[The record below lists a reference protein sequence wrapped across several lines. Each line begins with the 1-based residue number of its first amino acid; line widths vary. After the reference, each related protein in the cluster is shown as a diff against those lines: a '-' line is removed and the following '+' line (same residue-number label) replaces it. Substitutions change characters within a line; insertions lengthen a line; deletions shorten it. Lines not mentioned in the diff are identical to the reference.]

1 MCRQAIGNNDGHA
14 GGPFVTCSVRRPN
27 KARIKKH
34 HRSSYHQRSVLAL
47 LHHRGLA
54 NVEDDGV
61 PAPPVAEFAALLQRI
76 RRNELEAVTRC
87 RRRKQTTMAWC
98 LYEAQRDTERKFL
111 AKAVCMSI
119 AQDASTRGSLLL
131 TRYVACGPSLERVS
145 GILRVADAKKIS
157 GAPDLAKSVL
167 RGIRAMATKRR
178 PHAGMYEHAGPIKR
192 LKGFADHL
200 ASITEVFVADGASDE
215 QLAGRMLMKGS
226 ARGTLAD
233 TLPNLRLVVRDKP
246 HRARLLLQRTLP
258 KDAYI
263 SKLMTTLLWS
273 RGSLAMLV
281 KHSPQFQEKFK
292 HHQLRHSPA
301 GNPVKDLSYAKHR
314 FDSTARPLGRMVVHF
329 EALLQTAMDIV
340 RERGPSTKEHQ
351 SANRALELLD
361 TEAMLQLG
369 MVADACEAVVRFIRF
384 LDKECFEISALP
396 AHIDTLAATATELFH
411 NGGCLKHAGYTLQM
425 LESIKHPRLVVM
437 SGGQPKT
444 LGEAGGPSK
453 DIIARC
459 MGRMV
464 NWWRLA
470 EAVLATEF
478 PDWDLLLQFDAF
490 NVPRDH
496 LVVDA
501 QTRKQLQRLSESF
514 AVDEDHLLQEYEDVC
529 PVASQFAGRLTSQC
543 AASGDACIRSWRH
556 ALEYCDQRP
565 QGHSTKHLRPI
576 LFRLA
581 AYIGSSSG
589 VEQGFS
595 QCLAQ
600 FRHLRN
606 FNTLG
611 VQRTLVLAGTR
622 GEEDQALYSQAR
634 QIWAQH
640 FSAPRRQRKFTIVSA
655 RTLRQIAAR
664 KLQGNTEAAARR
676 RRAADLNL
684 LLGRRTSA
692 RAAISD
698 AGGSAAS
705 RLWGAEQER
714 EMDRQK
720 ALQNERRLDAADMG
734 CVTADTTE
742 LQKYRA
748 KQKATHRRYMQK
760 RHATA
765 KARQHVRFEPGTP
778 TWVDNAHWD
787 DRLRQAFVSRKAR
800 RVTDLSQAQAY
811 VVEDAAA
818 PPRMI
823 DLAASLVGGL
833 VLSIAYFVNPPGP
846 AVQYGRALIGQRR
859 ALWISRACQEAAP
872 KTIDLIKTV
881 SARSDSEWRSMG
893 PAEFSRRAAA
903 AKGHRRNSGL
913 VALVAAEERR
923 LLPVH
928 EQRHCQSLAEFAVK
942 CRHLAFSRKP
952 RKS

>member
-1 MCRQAIGNNDGHA
+1 VCRQAIGNDDSHA
-14 GGPFVTCSVRRPN
+14 GGPFRTCSVRRPN

-34 HRSSYHQRSVLAL
+34 HRSSYHKRSVLAL

-76 RRNELEAVTRC
+76 RRNELEAATRR

-98 LYEAQRDTERKFL
+98 LYEAHRDKERKFL

-145 GILRVADAKKIS
+145 GILRVADAKQIS

-178 PHAGMYEHAGPIKR
+178 PHAGTYEPAGPIKR

-215 QLAGRMLMKGS
+215 QLAGRMLIKGS

-444 LGEAGGPSK
+444 LGEAGGPTSLHAVWGVWSTGGGWRK
-453 DIIARC
+453 RSSQPNFQIGISFCNSTRSTSPAII
-459 MGRMV
+459 
-464 NWWRLA
+464 WRSTPRPA
-470 EAVLATEF
+470 SSSNGSRKVL
-478 PDWDLLLQFDAF
+478 PS
-490 NVPRDH
+490 
-496 LVVDA
+496 
-501 QTRKQLQRLSESF
+501 TRTICCR
-514 AVDEDHLLQEYEDVC
+514 
-529 PVASQFAGRLTSQC
+529 
-543 AASGDACIRSWRH
+543 
-556 ALEYCDQRP
+556 
-565 QGHSTKHLRPI
+565 STKT
-576 LFRLA
+576 
-581 AYIGSSSG
+581 
-589 VEQGFS
+589 
-595 QCLAQ
+595 C
-600 FRHLRN
+600 
-606 FNTLG
+606 
-611 VQRTLVLAGTR
+611 
-622 GEEDQALYSQAR
+622 
-634 QIWAQH
+634 
-640 FSAPRRQRKFTIVSA
+640 
-655 RTLRQIAAR
+655 
-664 KLQGNTEAAARR
+664 
-676 RRAADLNL
+676 
-684 LLGRRTSA
+684 
-692 RAAISD
+692 
-698 AGGSAAS
+698 
-705 RLWGAEQER
+705 
-714 EMDRQK
+714 
-720 ALQNERRLDAADMG
+720 
-734 CVTADTTE
+734 
-742 LQKYRA
+742 
-748 KQKATHRRYMQK
+748 
-760 RHATA
+760 
-765 KARQHVRFEPGTP
+765 
-778 TWVDNAHWD
+778 
-787 DRLRQAFVSRKAR
+787 
-800 RVTDLSQAQAY
+800 
-811 VVEDAAA
+811 
-818 PPRMI
+818 
-823 DLAASLVGGL
+823 
-833 VLSIAYFVNPPGP
+833 
-846 AVQYGRALIGQRR
+846 
-859 ALWISRACQEAAP
+859 ALWRVSLPAA
-872 KTIDLIKTV
+872 
-881 SARSDSEWRSMG
+881 
-893 PAEFSRRAAA
+893 
-903 AKGHRRNSGL
+903 
-913 VALVAAEERR
+913 
-923 LLPVH
+923 
-928 EQRHCQSLAEFAVK
+928 
-942 CRHLAFSRKP
+942 
-952 RKS
+952 